1 MEDSSLIQSRIDAIE
16 RLAIDTFGSKEKAN
30 SWLNKKNW
38 SLGATPQ
45 SLMNTESGCAE
56 VSKIL
61 NAIIYGGVV

>member
-1 MEDSSLIQSRIDAIE
+1 MENLSLIQSSIDAIE
-16 RLAIDTFGSKEKAN
+16 SLAIETFGSKEKAF
-30 SWLNKKNW
+30 SWLNKMNF

-61 NAIIYGGVV
+61 NAISYGGVV

>member
-1 MEDSSLIQSRIDAIE
+1 MENLSLIQSRNNAIE
-16 RLAIDTFGSKEKAN
+16 SLAIETFGSKEKAF
-30 SWLNKKNW
+30 SWLNNRNF

-45 SLMNTESGCAE
+45 SLIDTESGCAE